1 MVPGKDHCW
10 ELVNIRVAVQL
21 GRFID
26 QPIDCSERLFF
37 MDFDVLLAVH
47 LSIILVINQLNAQN
61 LLYSK
66 CIICLRVSSTMYHH
80 QEFEIVLYSIWCHH
94 TFRWPTGAQVERRLL
109 SPSLNLCTGRSPT
122 RAMIPDAL

>member
-1 MVPGKDHCW
+1 VVPGKDHCW

-66 CIICLRVSSTMYHH
+66 CIICLYVFRAPCIIIRSSKLFYTASGVITHLGGRPVH
-80 QEFEIVLYSIWCHH
+80 RLRDDFSH
-94 TFRWPTGAQVERRLL
+94 LL
-109 SPSLNLCTGRSPT
+109 STCARDGHLHVR
-122 RAMIPDAL
+122 